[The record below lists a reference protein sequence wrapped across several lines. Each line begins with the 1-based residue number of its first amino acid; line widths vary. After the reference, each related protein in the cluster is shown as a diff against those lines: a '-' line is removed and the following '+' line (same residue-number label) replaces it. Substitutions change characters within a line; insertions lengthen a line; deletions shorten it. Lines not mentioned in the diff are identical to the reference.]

1 MVFFRAQAAL
11 LAARGVERSQVE
23 ALEAL
28 VEAVDNIP
36 DDLLSEQGQAYLRL
50 LSQLAACG
58 LDAAGPPLL
67 PAPGC
72 S

>member
-1 MVFFRAQAAL
+1 MVFFRSQASELSPSDGEAHESLPQDVDAL
-11 LAARGVERSQVE
+11 
-23 ALEAL
+23 
-28 VEAVDNIP
+28 P
-36 DDLLSEQGQAYLRL
+36 DDLLSEQAQAYLRL

-67 PAPGC
+67 PARTG

>member
-11 LAARGVERSQVE
+11 LAARGVETSQVE

-28 VEAVDNIP
+28 VEAVDSIP